1 MWQQTE
7 PSRHPTGLWAVLMA
21 ALLIT
26 MMALPAAAAEGK
38 RVAFVVG
45 IGSYDNLST
54 DKQLKNAINDADGVS
69 AKLTEIGFRVTRAP
83 NLTRQLFN
91 AEWQKALDSL
101 TTEDTFVLFFSG
113 HGVQIEGENY
123 LLPRDIPFIE
133 YGKSEYLKRESISVN
148 QLLDNLTM
156 GDRPHPKRAVVIL
169 DACRDNPLIPPGF
182 KSIKTPSGLAKP
194 SSTEGLFVIYAAV
207 ENSVSLDRLPS
218 DEKSVKY
225 SVFTRTLLPLLT
237 RQDLTLQ
244 GLSVTLKKEVSTLA
258 KNGGRR
264 QLPSY
269 YDGTDGEPFC
279 FPGCTAHIEKEP
291 VGLKENLTTTIVRP
305 SLPKEITDKV
315 KVDSP
320 PEPQS
325 LDRTQQLAMKQ
336 NAPLPQVQPTERRPT
351 VITGKDGAPM
361 VLIPAGEFTMGGD
374 KDKAGEGN
382 NYPAHSVYLDAY
394 YLDQYE
400 VTTSLYATF
409 FQETKRPAPKYWSEQ
424 VLNEHGN
431 KPVVGV
437 NWNDAVAYC
446 SWADKRLP
454 TDAEWEKAAR
464 GTDQRLYPWGNA
476 SPSGKLANYNPNF
489 KYLFSSVAGYAP
501 LTDVGSFEKGKSPFG
516 AYDMAGNVTE
526 WVVDWYHR
534 YGRNYDDKSPPRN
547 PKGPS
552 SGEFRVLR
560 GGSWLSRPDDVLS
573 ARQDAYPPTGLHS
586 YIGFRCA
593 QDRPN

>member
-7 PSRHPTGLWAVLMA
+7 RIGHPTGLWAVLTA
-21 ALLIT
+21 ALLLP
-26 MMALPAAAAEGK
+26 MMVLPAAATEGK

-54 DKQLKNAINDADGVS
+54 DRQLKNAVNDADGVS
-69 AKLTEIGFRVTRAP
+69 AKLTEIGFRVTKAP

-91 AEWQKALDSL
+91 VEWQKALDSL

-133 YGKSEYLKRESISVN
+133 YGMSEYLKRESISVN

-156 GDRPHPKRAVVIL
+156 GDRQHPKRVVIIL
-169 DACRDNPLIPPGF
+169 DACRDNPLVPPGM

-207 ENSVSLDRLPS
+207 ENGVSLDRLPS

-258 KNGGRR
+258 KKGGRR
-264 QLPSY
+264 QLPTY

-279 FPGCTAHIEKEP
+279 FPGCTAHVEKEP

-305 SLPKEITDKV
+305 SSPKEITDKV

-325 LDRTQQLAMKQ
+325 SDRTQQLAMKQ
-336 NAPLPQVQPTERRPT
+336 NVPIPHVQPAEKLPSA
-351 VITGKDGAPM
+351 ITGKDDVAM
-361 VLIPAGEFTMGGD
+361 ALIPAGEFSMGTAD
-374 KDKAGEGN
+374 DVEGETLDER
-382 NYPAHSVYLDAY
+382 PRHRVHLDAY
-394 YLDQYE
+394 SMDKFE
-400 VTTSLYATF
+400 VTVSRYEEFMRSTGRT
-409 FQETKRPAPKYWSEQ
+409 APRRWKEMKADQRS
-424 VLNEHGN
+424 NI
-431 KPVVGV
+431 PVVNV
-437 NWNDAVAYC
+437 DWHDAEAYC
-446 SWADKRLP
+446 RWAGKRLP
-454 TDAEWEKAAR
+454 TEAEWEKAAR
-464 GTDQRLYPWGNA
+464 GTDERTYPWGNQKPT
-476 SPSGKLANYNPNF
+476 STLANSAKTFEYNMYEN
-489 KYLFSSVAGYAP
+489 LAP
-501 LTDVGSFEKGKSPFG
+501 VERYEAGKSPYG
-516 AYDMAGNVTE
+516 LHHMAGNVWE
-526 WVVDWYHR
+526 WTADWYDKD
-534 YGRNYDDKSPPRN
+534 YYAKSPERN
-547 PKGPS
+547 PTGPL
-552 SGEFRVLR
+552 SGTDKVLR
-560 GGSWLSRPDDVLS
+560 GGSWVNDKFYARS
-573 ARQDAYPPTGLHS
+573 ALRFNHVPTFYLPF
-586 YIGFRCA
+586 IGFRCA